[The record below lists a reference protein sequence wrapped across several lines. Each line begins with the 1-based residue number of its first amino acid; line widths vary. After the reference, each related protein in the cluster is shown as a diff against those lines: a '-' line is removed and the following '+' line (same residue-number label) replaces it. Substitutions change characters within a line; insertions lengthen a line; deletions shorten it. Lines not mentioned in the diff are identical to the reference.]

1 MSHLSGRRRGE
12 GTAWSTKQQ
21 RSRGDDRDV
30 VESEPLLWAPDQ
42 LTEEEARWEESDDE
56 ECGDSPEV
64 GYSAPG
70 VSGARRQQQRSR
82 EQQHHWQRLFRLPRD
97 VPEPVGGRG
106 LASGAGHV
114 ARGGSGHD
122 EAREAAAV
130 GSSSSSQFHRSAAGS
145 RDGPVT
151 GAATTGV
158 EDDGTRD
165 GQQEPS
171 RSSSRRR
178 RAGGPPLSM
187 SPSSTEY
194 LDMDK
199 SDDVSHKNRG
209 LFVSHKCIA
218 VCVVLVVAALAIVG
232 ISTKLLTERADQGP
246 PSGTEPIKPVP
257 SPPKNVRLP
266 RSLVPV
272 HYDVEL
278 TPRLDGN
285 FTFNGSVA
293 ILVHCATETSN
304 VTLHI
309 KDLNVSDVS
318 VNDAASA
325 GGSRVEHDRYDEDK
339 RLQFLVIKLK
349 RPLNAG
355 SNYTIRMNFV
365 GHLNDDLAGF
375 YRSSYVDAS
384 GHKRWLAATQ
394 FQATDARRA
403 FPCFDEPAMKATFAV
418 TIVRPAGMNAL
429 SNMPISS
436 TTDRPGGLQAD
447 AFQTTVRMSTYLLAF
462 VVSDFES
469 RGDSKFRVWARPNAI
484 SAVEYSLSIGPKIL
498 EFYEKYF
505 SEKYPLPK
513 TDMVAL
519 PDFNAGAMENWG
531 LVTFRETALLFN
543 PNESSAGNKQ
553 RVAVVV
559 SHELAHQWF
568 GNLVTME
575 WWDDLWLNEGFATYV
590 EYLGVDFVHKDW
602 EMAQQFIADEMQPVM
617 ELDSLKSSHP
627 VSVPVYNP
635 DEIIENFDKIS
646 YGKGAS
652 IIRMMNFFL
661 TEPVFRKGVSTY
673 LKKRSFNNARQDDL
687 WKELTMAQGEGNRV
701 DVKAVMDSWTLQTGY
716 PVITVERS
724 YESGTAKISQQRFLV
739 DGSTD
744 NQTLWKIPFTYTDA
758 RSPDWNA
765 TEPKL
770 WFTNKTAV
778 ITDLPTSRS
787 EWFIANVQQVGFY
800 KVNYDEQN
808 WKLLIKQLMERHT
821 DIHVINRA
829 QLLDDIL
836 DLARAGTV
844 DYGLALDATQYLAKE
859 ESYIAWSPISANLG
873 FISRMLETTEVYGK
887 WKKYLLSLVKPNY
900 DRLTWNEEE
909 GESILTTF
917 LRTDVYATACTLG
930 HEDCVKEALNYFRTW
945 RDSKAEKSPIKPNFR
960 SFVYCTAIANG
971 NYDDWLF
978 MWDMYNKT
986 SVASEKVKQLQSLA
1000 CSREPWVLSSF
1011 LMKTITPDSGV
1022 RRQDGAAVISA
1033 VASTVF
1039 GRSLLFNFLLENWEA
1054 IYKTYSAGAFSLPRI
1069 FGSASGSIHSH
1080 FQMEMLGVFYEKH
1093 KETVSAVGRTYKQTV
1108 EKAQSNIR
1116 WKEMNYARIRDW
1128 LNEKIK

>member
-1 MSHLSGRRRGE
+1 MSHLSVRRRGGE
-12 GTAWSTKQQ
+12 RTSTKQQ
-21 RSRGDDRDV
+21 HSRAGEDCDV
-30 VESEPLLWAPDQ
+30 VESEPLLSVADQ
-42 LTEEEARWEESDDE
+42 LTEEEARCWEESGE
-56 ECGDSPEV
+56 ECGDSAEV

-70 VSGARRQQQRSR
+70 VPGARRQQQR
-82 EQQHHWQRLFRLPRD
+82 QQHHWQRLFRISRD

-106 LASGAGHV
+106 LVSGAGHV

-122 EAREAAAV
+122 
-130 GSSSSSQFHRSAAGS
+130 GSAGS
-145 RDGPVT
+145 GRQPVPSIGGREPGRARYRRSEHQRRKRRHARRPTT
-151 GAATTGV
+151 GAQPP
-158 EDDGTRD
+158 R
-165 GQQEPS
+165 
-171 RSSSRRR
+171 
-178 RAGGPPLSM
+178 GGPPLSM
-187 SPSSTEY
+187 SPSTEY

-199 SDDVSHKNRG
+199 NDDVAHKNRG
-209 LFVSHKCIA
+209 MYVSHKCIA
-218 VCVVLVVAALAIVG
+218 ICVILVVAALAIVG
-232 ISTKLLTERADQGP
+232 ITTKLLTEKGE
-246 PSGTEPIKPVP
+246 SGTAKPAEPIKPVP
-257 SPPKNVRLP
+257 PLPKNVRLP

-278 TPRLDGN
+278 TPRLDGK

-293 ILVHCATETSN
+293 ILVRCVLETWN

-318 VNDAASA
+318 VSESNAAGRSPWGA
-325 GGSRVEHDRYDEDK
+325 
-339 RLQFLVIKLK
+339 
-349 RPLNAG
+349 
-355 SNYTIRMNFV
+355 NYTVRMNFV
-365 GHLNDDLAGF
+365 GLLNDDLAGF

-384 GHKRWLAATQ
+384 GHKRWLATTQ

-418 TIVRPAGMNAL
+418 TIVRPTNMKAL
-429 SNMPISS
+429 SNMPINS
-436 TTDRPGGLQAD
+436 TTNRPNGLQAD

-469 RGDSKFRVWARPNAI
+469 RGDDKFRVWARPNAI
-484 SAVEYSLSIGPKIL
+484 SAVDYSLSIGPKIL

-513 TDMVAL
+513 TDMVAV

-602 EMAQQFIADEMQPVM
+602 EMAQQFIAEELQPVM

-661 TEPVFRKGVSTY
+661 TEPVFRKGVSNY
-673 LKKRSFNNARQDDL
+673 LKKRSFSNARQDDL
-687 WKELTMAQGEGNRV
+687 WTELTMAQNESNRV
-701 DVKAVMDSWTLQTGY
+701 DVKTVMDSWTLQTGY
-716 PVITVERS
+716 PVITVNRS
-724 YESGTAKISQQRFLV
+724 YETGSANISQERFLV
-739 DGSTD
+739 DGTKD
-744 NQTLWKIPFTYTDA
+744 NTTLWKVPFTYTDA
-758 RSPDWNA
+758 RSPNWNA

-770 WFTNKTAV
+770 WFNNKTAV

-787 EWFIANVQQVGFY
+787 DWFIANVQEVGFY
-800 KVNYDEQN
+800 KVNYDELN
-808 WKLLIKQLMERHT
+808 WKLLIKQLMEKHT

-859 ESYIAWSPISANLG
+859 ESYIAWSPIAWNLN

-887 WKKYLLSLVKPNY
+887 WKKYMLSLVKPNY

-917 LRTDVYATACTLG
+917 LRSEMYATACELD

-945 RDSKAEKSPIKPNFR
+945 KESKAEKSPIKPNFR

-1000 CSREPWVLSSF
+1000 CSREPWVLNSF

-1022 RRQDGAAVISA
+1022 RRQDGGAVISA

-1069 FGSASGSIHSH
+1069 FGAASGSIHSR
-1080 FQMEMLGVFYEKH
+1080 FQLEMLGVFYEKH
-1093 KETVSAVGRTYKQTV
+1093 KASVSAVGRTYKQTV
-1108 EKAQSNIR
+1108 EKAESNIR
-1116 WKEMNYARIRDW
+1116 WKEKNYARIRDW